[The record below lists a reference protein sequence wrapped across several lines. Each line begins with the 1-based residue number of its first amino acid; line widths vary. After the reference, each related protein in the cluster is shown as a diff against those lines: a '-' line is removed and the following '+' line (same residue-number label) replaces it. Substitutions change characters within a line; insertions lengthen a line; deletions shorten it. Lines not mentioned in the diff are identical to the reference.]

1 MKNESTVTWS
11 KAYPKDKD
19 LKFWKMMGKGDYQ
32 EVDMPVF
39 SYDEV
44 VYNEKNLKLN
54 RKKKCSTLIFI
65 SSLNVKIFRQIR
77 VKK

>member
-1 MKNESTVTWS
+1 
-11 KAYPKDKD
+11 
-19 LKFWKMMGKGDYQ
+19 MGKGDYQ

-54 RKKKCSTLIFI
+54 RKKKCSTLERF
-65 SSLNVKIFRQIR
+65 LA
-77 VKK
+77 